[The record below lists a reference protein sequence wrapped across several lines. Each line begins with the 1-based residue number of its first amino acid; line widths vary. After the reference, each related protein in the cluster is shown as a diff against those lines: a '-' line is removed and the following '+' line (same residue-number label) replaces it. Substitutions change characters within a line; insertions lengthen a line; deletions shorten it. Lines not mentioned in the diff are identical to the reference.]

1 MVTLMPPRW
10 NEATIQAFILFKL
23 TKTKDSEDPKE
34 DSRNATWMQEI
45 IEPLLRDYVVFKER
59 FVQG

>member
-1 MVTLMPPRW
+1 MRVTVFMVTLMPPRW

-34 DSRNATWMQEI
+34 DSRNAT
-45 IEPLLRDYVVFKER
+45 
-59 FVQG
+59 